1 MIKGSPKAQRADGWS
16 EAPTEVGQPLDEVRR
31 QPKVVGAKL
40 PVVFAFAQSR
50 IGEGLAVGV
59 DQLVFL
65 QLLVQFERVKQHQW
79 MFQPEWVIGNRLD
92 FVRSFQDPAFT
103 PGVDDAVLRGGLS
116 DERQRNFENDGVNIL
131 ARLAIY
137 AAI

>member
-1 MIKGSPKAQRADGWS
+1 MSEGGVKAEGADGWS
-16 EAPTEVGQPLDEVRR
+16 EAPTEMGQPLDEVRR

-65 QLLVQFERVKQHQW
+65 QLLIQFEGVKQHQW

-92 FVRSFQDPAFT
+92 FVRGFQDPAFA
-103 PGVDDAVLRGGLS
+103 PGVDDAVLAG
-116 DERQRNFENDGVNIL
+116 
-131 ARLAIY
+131 
-137 AAI
+137 